1 MTGDGD
7 SPRGSAAG
15 FLVWVLTIASV
26 ASVVLFLVWAVG
38 QR

>member
-1 MTGDGD
+1 VSGDGD
-7 SPRGSAAG
+7 SPRSSAAG
-15 FLVWVLTIASV
+15 CLVWVLGIASV

>member
-1 MTGDGD
+1 VTGDGD
-7 SPRGSAAG
+7 GPRGSAAG
-15 FLVWVLTIASV
+15 CLVWVLGIASV